1 MRAVF
6 PVAVAVNLEDAAAMM
21 ALQPIDG
28 FPLHEMQMAVPPLL
42 ATGIRAEPPLFP
54 ARNLLHRFAAAFAT
68 QANIRSLRLDCL
80 RLCCIHPAAKR
91 LHGVLGQADVLRDF
105 LVALALSAKVFD
117 LLLLLFCHAAVPL
130 LLLKGQKVEFL
141 ADVFIKSPL

>member
-1 MRAVF
+1 
-6 PVAVAVNLEDAAAMM
+6 
-21 ALQPIDG
+21 
-28 FPLHEMQMAVPPLL
+28 MAVPPLL
-42 ATGIRAEPPLFP
+42 AAGIGAEPPFLP
-54 ARNLLHRFAAAFAT
+54 AGNLLHRLAAAFAT

-91 LHGVLGQADVLRDF
+91 LHGVLGQADALRDF
-105 LVALALSAKVFD
+105 LVALALFAKVFD

-130 LLLKGQKVEFL
+130 LLLKGQKAEFL